1 MRLEHLFSPVMIN
14 GMTLKNRAV
23 MPAMGTGYGNADG
36 TVSDR
41 LVAYL
46 ARRAKGGTGL
56 IITEICVVD
65 PRGKGFPNEI
75 GAWSD
80 AFIPGLSGLT
90 EAIHLE
96 GGKIALQLHHA
107 GRETFEQVAGEI
119 PEAPSA
125 IPSAV
130 LGQPCEAMSRER
142 IAAVIEAF
150 ARAAARAKKAG
161 FDAVEIHGAHGYLLN
176 QFLSPFSNQRTDEYG
191 GSDENRSRFVLAI
204 IAAVRKEVGPDFA
217 VIIRISADEMIRGG
231 YDLAFM
237 QRLAPLLVAAG
248 VDAIHCSVGVYSTP
262 GNLSIASMDTVA
274 GFNLFRARAVKEAVN
289 VPVIGVG
296 RINDP
301 ELAEKALAAGDADLI
316 SFGRQHL
323 TDPDF
328 IAKAEAGDFGEI
340 RRCVACNQGCIER
353 LSFEMKSATCTFN
366 PSCGREY
373 QGAPAPVAGKK
384 RLWVIGAGPAGLSA
398 ALAAAGRGY
407 AVEIF
412 EKETVPGGQVRS
424 ASRPPHKEAYL
435 DWVVWSVRRLGK
447 RGVTI
452 HYGQEMTAAKLK
464 DERPDAAILAAGAF
478 PATPEIPGMDGPNV
492 VDARDLLLGK
502 AKPAGPA
509 VVLGAGYVGMETAD
523 FLIARDI
530 EVTLV
535 EMLPSFPVG
544 KHTAH
549 GYWLHKRI
557 KEAGGRIIL
566 GATVTRIEEGAVVYR
581 QGDEE
586 KTLSAT
592 LVVTAMGAKPDNA
605 LEGALQ
611 KLVIP
616 YRTAGDA
623 KAPRRLLEAIHEGDR
638 AGREI

>member
-1 MRLEHLFSPVMIN
+1 MRLEHLFSPVTIN
-14 GMTLKNRAV
+14 GMILKNRAV

-56 IITEICVVD
+56 IITEVCAVD

-90 EAIHLE
+90 EAIHRE

-107 GRETFEQVAGEI
+107 GRETFEQAAGGT

-125 IPSAV
+125 IPSV
-130 LGQPCEAMSRER
+130 ILGQPCEAMSRER

-150 ARAAARAKKAG
+150 ARAAARARKAD
-161 FDAVEIHGAHGYLLN
+161 FDAVEIHSAHGYLLN
-176 QFLSPFSNQRTDEYG
+176 QFLSPFSNLREDEYG
-191 GSDENRSRFVLAI
+191 GAEENRSRFVLETLS
-204 IAAVRKEVGPDFA
+204 AVRKAVGPDFP
-217 VIIRISADEMIRGG
+217 VIIRISADELIRGG
-231 YDLAFM
+231 YDLAFI
-237 QRLAPLLVAAG
+237 QRLAPRLVVAA

-262 GNLSIASMDTVA
+262 GNMSIASMDTEP
-274 GFNLFRARAVKEAVN
+274 GFNLFRARAIKEVVA

-301 ELAEKALAAGDADLI
+301 ELAEKAIAAGDADLI

-373 QGAPAPVAGKK
+373 QGAPVPVAESK
-384 RLWVIGAGPAGLSA
+384 RLWVIGAGPTGLSA

-412 EKETVPGGQVRS
+412 EKETAPGGQVRS
-424 ASRPPHKEAYL
+424 ASRPPHKEAFL
-435 DWVVWSVRRLGK
+435 DWVTWSVRQLDK
-447 RGVTI
+447 QGVKI
-452 HYGQEMTAAKLK
+452 HYGQEMTAEMLG
-464 DERPDAAILAAGAF
+464 ERKPDVVILAAGAY
-478 PATPEIPGMDGPNV
+478 PVTPEVPGMDGPNV
-492 VDARDLLLGK
+492 VDARDLLVGK
-502 AKPAGPA
+502 VATAGPA

-523 FLIARDI
+523 FLIARGV

-535 EMLPSFPVG
+535 DMLPSSPVG

-586 KTLSAT
+586 KTLSAA

-611 KLVIP
+611 KLVIT

-623 KAPRRLLEAIHEGDR
+623 KSPRRLLEAIHEGDR

>member
-1 MRLEHLFSPVMIN
+1 
-14 GMTLKNRAV
+14 
-23 MPAMGTGYGNADG
+23 
-36 TVSDR
+36 
-41 LVAYL
+41 
-46 ARRAKGGTGL
+46 
-56 IITEICVVD
+56 
-65 PRGKGFPNEI
+65 
-75 GAWSD
+75 
-80 AFIPGLSGLT
+80 
-90 EAIHLE
+90 
-96 GGKIALQLHHA
+96 
-107 GRETFEQVAGEI
+107 
-119 PEAPSA
+119 
-125 IPSAV
+125 
-130 LGQPCEAMSRER
+130 
-142 IAAVIEAF
+142 
-150 ARAAARAKKAG
+150 
-161 FDAVEIHGAHGYLLN
+161 
-176 QFLSPFSNQRTDEYG
+176 
-191 GSDENRSRFVLAI
+191 
-204 IAAVRKEVGPDFA
+204 
-217 VIIRISADEMIRGG
+217 
-231 YDLAFM
+231 M

-248 VDAIHCSVGVYSTP
+248 ADAIHCSVGVYSTP
-262 GNLSIASMDTVA
+262 GNLSIASMDTEP
-274 GFNLFRARAVKEAVN
+274 GFNLFRARAIKEVVA

-328 IAKAEAGDFGEI
+328 IAKAEAGNFEEI

-366 PSCGREY
+366 PACGREY
-373 QGAPAPVAGKK
+373 QGAPASVAGTK

-412 EKETVPGGQVRS
+412 EKETAPGGQVRS
-424 ASRPPHKEAYL
+424 ACRPPYKTSYL
-435 DWVVWSVRRLGK
+435 DWVDWTVRQMEKFRVK
-447 RGVTI
+447 IR
-452 HYGQEMTAAKLK
+452 YGQEVTAEMLGEQKPNAV
-464 DERPDAAILAAGAF
+464 ILAAGAY
-478 PATPEIPGMDGPNV
+478 PVTPELPGMDGPNV
-492 VDARDLLLGK
+492 VDARDLLVGK
-502 AKPAGPA
+502 VASAGPA

-523 FLIARDI
+523 FLIARGI
-530 EVTLV
+530 EVALV

-586 KTLSAT
+586 KTLSAA

-616 YRTAGDA
+616 YRIAGDA
-623 KAPRRLLEAIHEGDR
+623 KSPRRLLEAIHEGDR

>member
-1 MRLEHLFSPVMIN
+1 MKLEHLFSPVTIN

-41 LVAYL
+41 LAAYL

-56 IITEICVVD
+56 IITEVCAVD

-75 GAWSD
+75 GAWND
-80 AFIPGLSGLT
+80 AFIPGLTGLT
-90 EAIHLE
+90 EAIHRKS
-96 GGKIALQLHHA
+96 GKIALQLHHA
-107 GRETFEQVAGEI
+107 GRETFEQAAGGI

-130 LGQPCEAMSRER
+130 LGQPCEAMDRER

-150 ARAAARAKKAG
+150 ARAAARARKAG

-191 GSDENRSRFVLAI
+191 GSEENRSRFVLAI
-204 IAAVRKEVGPDFA
+204 IAAVRKEAGRDFP

-237 QRLAPLLVAAG
+237 QRLAPRLVAAG
-248 VDAIHCSVGVYSTP
+248 IDAIHCSVGVFSTP
-262 GNLSIASMDTVA
+262 GTMSIASMDTEP
-274 GFNLFRARAVKEAVN
+274 GFNLFRARAIKEAVN

-301 ELAEKALAAGDADLI
+301 ELAEKAIAAGDADLI

-373 QGAPAPVAGKK
+373 QGAPALVAGKK

-398 ALAAAGRGY
+398 ALAAA
-407 AVEIF
+407 IF
-412 EKETVPGGQVRS
+412 RAWERV
-424 ASRPPHKEAYL
+424 SRP
-435 DWVVWSVRRLGK
+435 
-447 RGVTI
+447 
-452 HYGQEMTAAKLK
+452 
-464 DERPDAAILAAGAF
+464 
-478 PATPEIPGMDGPNV
+478 
-492 VDARDLLLGK
+492 
-502 AKPAGPA
+502 
-509 VVLGAGYVGMETAD
+509 
-523 FLIARDI
+523 
-530 EVTLV
+530 
-535 EMLPSFPVG
+535 
-544 KHTAH
+544 
-549 GYWLHKRI
+549 
-557 KEAGGRIIL
+557 
-566 GATVTRIEEGAVVYR
+566 
-581 QGDEE
+581 
-586 KTLSAT
+586 
-592 LVVTAMGAKPDNA
+592 
-605 LEGALQ
+605 
-611 KLVIP
+611 
-616 YRTAGDA
+616 
-623 KAPRRLLEAIHEGDR
+623 
-638 AGREI
+638 

>member
-1 MRLEHLFSPVMIN
+1 MKLEHLFSPVTIN
-14 GMTLKNRAV
+14 GMILKNRAV

-36 TVSDR
+36 TMSDR

-56 IITEICVVD
+56 IITEVCAVD

-90 EAIHLE
+90 EAIHRE

-107 GRETFEQVAGEI
+107 GRETFEQAAGGI

-150 ARAAARAKKAG
+150 ARAAARARKAG

-176 QFLSPFSNQRTDEYG
+176 QFLSPFSNLREDEYG
-191 GSDENRSRFVLAI
+191 GSEENRSRLVLETLS
-204 IAAVRKEVGPDFA
+204 AVRKAVGPDFP
-217 VIIRISADEMIRGG
+217 VIIRISADELIRGG
-231 YDLAFM
+231 YDLAYM
-237 QRLAPLLVAAG
+237 QRLAPRLVAAG
-248 VDAIHCSVGVYSTP
+248 VDAIHCSVGVFSTP
-262 GNLSIASMDTVA
+262 GTISIASMDTEP
-274 GFNLFRARAVKEAVN
+274 GFNLFRARAIKEAAA

-301 ELAEKALAAGDADLI
+301 ELAEKAIAAGDADLI

-328 IAKAEAGDFGEI
+328 IAKAEAGDFREI

-373 QGAPAPVAGKK
+373 QGAPAPVTGTK

-412 EKETVPGGQVRS
+412 EKETAPGGQVRS

-435 DWVVWSVRRLGK
+435 DWVVWSVSQLGK

-464 DERPDAAILAAGAF
+464 DERPDAAILAAGAYPVT
-478 PATPEIPGMDGPNV
+478 PAIPGLDAPHVCDG
-492 VDARDLLLGK
+492 RDLLMEK
-502 AKPAGPA
+502 TKPAGPA
-509 VVLGAGYVGMETAD
+509 VVIGAGYVGMETAD
-523 FLIARDI
+523 FLIARGVAI
-530 EVTLV
+530 TLL
-535 EMLPSFPVG
+535 EMLPSSPVG

-549 GYWLHKRI
+549 GYWLHKRLRN
-557 KEAGGRIIL
+557 AGGRIIL
-566 GATVTRIEEGAVVYR
+566 GATVTRIEPDAVFYR
-581 QGDEE
+581 QGEEE
-586 KTLSAT
+586 KQIPAAM
-592 LVVTAMGAKPDNA
+592 VVTAMGAKPVND
-605 LEGALQ
+605 LEGILK
-611 KLVIP
+611 KLGIP
-616 YRTAGDA
+616 WRVVGDA
-623 KAPRRLLEAIHEGDR
+623 KSPRRLLEAIHEGDR

>member
-1 MRLEHLFSPVMIN
+1 
-14 GMTLKNRAV
+14 
-23 MPAMGTGYGNADG
+23 
-36 TVSDR
+36 
-41 LVAYL
+41 
-46 ARRAKGGTGL
+46 
-56 IITEICVVD
+56 
-65 PRGKGFPNEI
+65 
-75 GAWSD
+75 
-80 AFIPGLSGLT
+80 
-90 EAIHLE
+90 
-96 GGKIALQLHHA
+96 
-107 GRETFEQVAGEI
+107 
-119 PEAPSA
+119 
-125 IPSAV
+125 
-130 LGQPCEAMSRER
+130 
-142 IAAVIEAF
+142 
-150 ARAAARAKKAG
+150 
-161 FDAVEIHGAHGYLLN
+161 
-176 QFLSPFSNQRTDEYG
+176 
-191 GSDENRSRFVLAI
+191 
-204 IAAVRKEVGPDFA
+204 
-217 VIIRISADEMIRGG
+217 
-231 YDLAFM
+231 
-237 QRLAPLLVAAG
+237 
-248 VDAIHCSVGVYSTP
+248 
-262 GNLSIASMDTVA
+262 MDTEP
-274 GFNLFRARAVKEAVN
+274 GFNLFRARAIKEVVA

-328 IAKAEAGDFGEI
+328 IAKAEAGNFEEI

-366 PSCGREY
+366 PACGREY
-373 QGAPAPVAGKK
+373 QGAPAPVAGTK

-412 EKETVPGGQVRS
+412 EKETAPGGQVRS
-424 ASRPPHKEAYL
+424 ACRPPHKTSYL
-435 DWVVWSVRRLGK
+435 DWVDWAVRQMEKFRVK
-447 RGVTI
+447 IR
-452 HYGQEMTAAKLK
+452 YGQEVTAEMLG
-464 DERPDAAILAAGAF
+464 ERKPNAVILAAGAY
-478 PATPEIPGMDGPNV
+478 PVTPELPGMDGPNV
-492 VDARDLLLGK
+492 VDARDLLVGK
-502 AKPAGPA
+502 VASAGPA

-523 FLIARDI
+523 FLIARGI
-530 EVTLV
+530 EVALV

-557 KEAGGRIIL
+557 KQAGGRIIL

-586 KTLSAT
+586 KTLSAA

-616 YRTAGDA
+616 YRIAGDA
-623 KAPRRLLEAIHEGDR
+623 KSPRRLLEAIHEGDR